1 MADEEINPWR
11 TLDSR
16 VIYDNPWVRLRED
29 RVVRPDGEPGI
40 YGVVHFKHVAVG
52 VLPVEDEHVYLVG
65 QYRYALAR
73 YSWEIPEGGCG
84 ADEDPLS
91 AARREL
97 AEETGLRAA
106 HWRRLGTA
114 HLSNSVTD
122 ELAVWFLATG
132 LTQGAHEP
140 EGTEQLR
147 VRRVPL
153 AKALRLAFD
162 GEITDAIT
170 LLALMQYRLEQAS
183 LV

>member
-1 MADEEINPWR
+1 MADEETNPWR
-11 TLDSR
+11 TLGSR
-16 VIYDNPWVRLRED
+16 LVYDNPWITLRED
-29 RVVRPDGEPGI
+29 SVVHPDGAEGI

-52 VLPVEDEHVYLVG
+52 VLPVEDDHVYLVG
-65 QYRYALAR
+65 QYRYALKR
-73 YSWEIPEGGCG
+73 YSWELPEGGCR

-106 HWRRLGTA
+106 QWRRLGTA

-122 ELAVWFLATG
+122 ELAIWFLATD
-132 LTQGAHEP
+132 LTQGPHAP
-140 EGTEQLR
+140 EGTERLR

-153 AKALRLAFD
+153 AEALRMALG

-170 LLALMQYRLEQAS
+170 LLALMQYRLEVGQG
-183 LV
+183 